1 MKAYKI
7 RIPNEEASR
16 QVQEAAFSMG
26 YEWAGFEKGVQN
38 TQEPHLFFGESGKIT
53 WTGKSDGDVAH
64 FNASENEEIHWK
76 DFIQL
81 ASKSLQPNKELY
93 QEGDK
98 VEIHGTTHKVMHRRE
113 GYFLS
118 ADPPNSNDIV
128 FKTLNLNKNE
138 FQKQV
143 LGYWDSDGGCFPHCA
158 TLSDLNKMIEALK
171 KYEPIKEDSLSDKY
185 SFDDE
190 WLEQFLKEKGIK
202 EKVLQRIAEQYGE
215 EGLKEELNYSSIQGM
230 FEWINTPE
238 GHKYW
243 SAINDEWIEYYKAM
257 KKDLGSLNEESSPEA
272 YDEAQD
278 KCGLKVGDRV
288 KVKGKTESNEGGWRN
303 YWNPLMDKYV
313 GKIGK
318 ITNVRRN
325 VGVQVM
331 FGGDAWHFPFFV
343 LEKVEENED
352 QQSTYS
358 SIDDCLLKR
367 IQEIDWHVE
376 SSGAAGLGTFIT
388 KPSLSDSLKKA
399 AKPKKKKKVK
409 PRLHKRKPL
418 F

>member
-38 TQEPHLFFGESGKIT
+38 TQKPHLFFGESGRIT
-53 WTGKSDGDVAH
+53 WTGKSDGDVTH
-64 FNASENEEIHWK
+64 FNAHENEEIHWK

-81 ASKSLQPNKELY
+81 ASKSSQLNKEDLV
-93 QEGDK
+93 EGEVYYHDAVLFK
-98 VEIHGTTHKVMHRRE
+98 YIIRFSRFNDGMIIGGTCICIDQQSYSE
-113 GYFLS
+113 GYANTTIRELRK
-118 ADPPNSNDIV
+118 ATPEEWRW
-128 FKTLNLNKNE
+128 LEECEWRGE
-138 FQKQV
+138 FIPKE
-143 LGYWDSDGGCFPHCA
+143 
-158 TLSDLNKMIEALK
+158 EALRG
-171 KYEPIKEDSLSDKY
+171 DSLSDKY

-215 EGLKEELNYSSIQGM
+215 EELKERPEYPDISAM
-230 FEWINTPE
+230 FTWSDTPE
-238 GHKYW
+238 GLRYW
-243 SAINDEWIEYYKAM
+243 DAVNNEWFKHRKAM
-257 KKDLGSLNEESSPEA
+257 NKNVTSLNEESSPEA
-272 YDEAQD
+272 YNEAQD